1 MTVPSST
8 PSKTE
13 IDVTTTANGTTY
25 DTTFTVHDAEQLTV
39 YKNSVLVSVDDY
51 TVTIVSSVQH
61 SNVARVIFDD
71 GFISSTDDI
80 ILLIRNA
87 PYSQNLDFINNSV
100 FDIETLERGL
110 DQLTMQPPQ
119 LETGSDATIRFS
131 DTLTGVTAFSG
142 TVAAAAT
149 ITANKAARTNKGL
162 KFDGDGNITLTL
174 EDPDAAVAAA
184 ASSADSA
191 SNSAGTATTKA
202 GESSDSAVEASGS
215 AGTAEEWA
223 TKVTGAVADGEFSSK
238 AHAIGGTGVDTVTG
252 SANDWAPLAT
262 TPSDVAEDASAKEWA
277 VGTSTHKADGSAKSW
292 ATITDAAVTG
302 SLYSAKEYAQ
312 GDANSGALSTG
323 GSAKAWAQDI
333 PASSSDDVD
342 GGTTNDRSAKAWAQ
356 GANMTGATLGGSS
369 KDWAQKADGNV
380 NGSEFSAKAYASVVG
395 ASAPTDGSA
404 REWANTEGAVIA
416 DSEYSAKEYAIGTTV
431 AAGSA
436 KDWAS
441 QASGTVDG
449 TLYSAKY
456 HATAAATSAGEA
468 ATSASSAASAP
479 IVMAIALG

>member
-1 MTVPSST
+1 MTVPLNTS
-8 PSKTE
+8 SKTTLSGNT
-13 IDVTTTANGTTY
+13 DAAHGY
-25 DTTFTVHDAEQLTV
+25 DTTFTVFDSTHVDV
-39 YKNSVLVSVDDY
+39 YKNGTLVTSGV
-51 TVTIVSSVQH
+51 TKTIVDHTDHGKVATIVFSVGQAT
-61 SNVARVIFDD
+61 SDV
-71 GFISSTDDI
+71 
-80 ILLIRNA
+80 ILLLRNI
-87 PYSQNLDFINNSV
+87 PYNQELDFINNSV

-110 DQLTMQPPQ
+110 DQLTMQTQQ
-119 LETGSDATIRFS
+119 LETGSEATIRFA

-142 TVAAAAT
+142 TAAAAAT

-174 EDPDAAVAAA
+174 EDPDTAVAAA
-184 ASSADSA
+184 ASSASSA
-191 SNSAGTATTKA
+191 SGSAGTASTKA

-215 AGTAEEWA
+215 AGTSEEWA
-223 TKVTGAVADGEFSSK
+223 TKVTGVVADGEFSSK

-252 SANDWAPLAT
+252 SA
-262 TPSDVAEDASAKEWA
+262 
-277 VGTSTHKADGSAKSW
+277 
-292 ATITDAAVTG
+292 
-302 SLYSAKEYAQ
+302 
-312 GDANSGALSTG
+312 
-323 GSAKAWAQDI
+323 KAWAQDI

-342 GGTTNDRSAKAWAQ
+342 GGTTSDRSAKAWAQ

-395 ASAPTDGSA
+395 VSAPTDGSA
-404 REWANTEGAVIA
+404 REWANTEDAVIA
-416 DSEYSAKEYAIGTTV
+416 DSEYSAKEYAVGTTV

-456 HATAAATSAGEA
+456 QATAAATSAGEA